1 MQPFAGILPESGVGL
16 NAFVNAISD
25 LADSDYLAGTVKMI
39 DAVMV
44 FVYIAIGVGAALAVY
59 HHVLGGVL

>member
-1 MQPFAGILPESGVGL
+1 
-16 NAFVNAISD
+16 
-25 LADSDYLAGTVKMI
+25 MI

-44 FVYIAIGVGAALAVY
+44 FVYIAIGVGAALTVY

>member
-1 MQPFAGILPESGVGL
+1 LVPGL
-16 NAFVNAISD
+16 AFVNAIRD